1 MTTLVTKTD
10 DDTERQLV
18 HTLTHAIVFIVS
30 ICLCRTSGAQYI
42 CPLSSRTAQR
52 TIAGPAQAVTDA
64 VPDAGAT
71 AGAQAM
77 IMIMPWWYNVEV
89 VRPAQRY
96 TERSSS

>member
-1 MTTLVTKTD
+1 MTKKNYLTQFNSQKGTRKAVSVKCTLPSASGRLGCVELTFTTKTD

-52 TIAGPAQAVTDA
+52 TIAGPAQAVT
-64 VPDAGAT
+64 
-71 AGAQAM
+71 
-77 IMIMPWWYNVEV
+77 V
-89 VRPAQRY
+89 V
-96 TERSSS
+96 